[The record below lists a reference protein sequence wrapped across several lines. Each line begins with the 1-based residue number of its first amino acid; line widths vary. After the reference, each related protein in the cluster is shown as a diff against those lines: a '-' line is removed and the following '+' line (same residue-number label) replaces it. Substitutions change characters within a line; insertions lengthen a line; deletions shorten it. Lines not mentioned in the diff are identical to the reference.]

1 MAFSWLSFVLL
12 ALPVLA
18 LARPSEH
25 EARSLFCS
33 TPSNIP
39 FNDDKLPD
47 PFKFNDGSPVR
58 SFADWDCRRQ
68 QLSALIQGYEAGTL
82 PPRPPVVTSTFTKS
96 GTTGNLTV
104 TAGFPGKTITFSSP
118 ITFPTGTAPFGGWP
132 LVIAYGGVSI
142 PIPDGIAV
150 LTYDNSAMAEQN
162 DQSSRGVGL
171 FFDVYGANATASSM
185 TAWVWGL
192 SRIIDS
198 LEVTPAAHINTAK
211 IAVTGCSRNGKGAL
225 MAGAF
230 EERIAL
236 TIPQESGS
244 GGDTCWR
251 LSKFEQDSGDVVQQA
266 TEIVQENVWFST
278 NFDNYVFNIS
288 LLPYDHHELAAL
300 VAPRPLISYE
310 NTDFEWLSPLSGF
323 GCMTA
328 AHTVWEAMGIPD
340 KHGFVQ
346 VGNHSHCDFPS
357 SLNPTLFA
365 FFDKFLLGKEANTSI
380 FETNGLFN
388 GTEWVASQWINWT
401 TPRFTLL

>member
-1 MAFSWLSFVLL
+1 MAFRWLSFLLL

-18 LARPSEH
+18 LPQSGGK
-25 EARSLFCS
+25 EARSLSCS

-47 PFKFNDGSPVR
+47 PFLFNDGTPVR
-58 SFADWDCRRQ
+58 SLTDWDCRRQ
-68 QLSALIQGYEAGTL
+68 QLAALIQGYEAGIL
-82 PPRPPVVTSTFTKS
+82 PPKPPIVTSTFSKS
-96 GTTGNLTV
+96 GLTGNLTV
-104 TAGFPGKTITFSSP
+104 TAGFPGNTTTFSSP
-118 ITFPTGTAPFGGWP
+118 ITFPNGTAPRAGWP
-132 LVIAYGGVSI
+132 LVIAYSGLSI
-142 PIPDGIAV
+142 PVPDGIAV
-150 LTYDNSAMAEQN
+150 LSYDNSAMGEQN
-162 DQSSRGVGL
+162 DQTSRGVGL
-171 FFDVYGANATASSM
+171 FFDVYGQNATASAM

-192 SRIIDS
+192 SRIIDV
-198 LEVTPAAHINTAK
+198 LEATPAAGINTAK
-211 IAVTGCSRNGKGAL
+211 IAVTGCSRDGKGAL

-278 NFDNYVFNIS
+278 NFDNFVFNIS
-288 LLPYDHHELAAL
+288 LLPYDHHSLAAL
-300 VAPRPLISYE
+300 VAPRPMISYE

-328 AHTVWEAMGIPD
+328 AHPVWEAMGVPE

-346 VGNHSHCDFPS
+346 VGNHSHCEFPS
-357 SLNPTLFA
+357 DLNAGLFA
-365 FFDKFLLGKEANTSI
+365 FFDKFLLGEEANTTI

-388 GTEWVASQWINWT
+388 GTVWNPSQWINWT
-401 TPRFTLL
+401 TPRFS